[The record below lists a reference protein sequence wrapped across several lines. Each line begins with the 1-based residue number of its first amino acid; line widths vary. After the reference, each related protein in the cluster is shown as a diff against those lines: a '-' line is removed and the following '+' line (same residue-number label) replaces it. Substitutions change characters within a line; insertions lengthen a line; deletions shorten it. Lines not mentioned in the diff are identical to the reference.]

1 MLREGGDVE
10 EGSSAFP
17 VFLPSG
23 IAARVSIAIPTRK
36 PLEGVLKMFK
46 YSPNLLFL
54 LSVS

>member
-54 LSVS
+54 LCVS